1 MSLGFLDGSSS
12 EDGLCLSLGPH
23 RDPGFQ
29 KRVVVPMMQ
38 AGSPPPRA
46 VAYPLPR
53 PYRGGP
59 PGTVM
64 LRQELT
70 SIPSAPVSGGG
81 RGKTRPK
88 KTKSMLAPGLEPGIF
103 RVLGGRVNQLR
114 HANDSLVIP
123 VPTVTPNGHESV
135 D

>member
-23 RDPGFQ
+23 RDPGFH
-29 KRVVVPMMQ
+29 KRVVVPIMQ
-38 AGSPPPRA
+38 VGSPPPRA

-70 SIPSAPVSGGG
+70 SIPSAPASEGREGQNHSKKGKIDVSA
-81 RGKTRPK
+81 RT
-88 KTKSMLAPGLEPGIF
+88 
-103 RVLGGRVNQLR
+103 
-114 HANDSLVIP
+114 
-123 VPTVTPNGHESV
+123 
-135 D
+135 